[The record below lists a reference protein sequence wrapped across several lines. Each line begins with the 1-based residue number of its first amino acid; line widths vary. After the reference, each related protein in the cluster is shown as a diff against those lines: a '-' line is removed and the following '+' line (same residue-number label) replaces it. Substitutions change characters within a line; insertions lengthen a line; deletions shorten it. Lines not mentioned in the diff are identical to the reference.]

1 MSPHDSRD
9 AQSISMGGEMSV
21 CGGSAGLPNE
31 STLYSA
37 WYSESSEKGNF
48 YQQIYHVFDVMIIK
62 PSCESPAVPRT
73 AARYRRIFE
82 TGHFVYESVREH
94 DSLSE
99 TRSSLRVRPE

>member
-1 MSPHDSRD
+1 MSPHDSSRD

-62 PSCESPAVPRT
+62 PSCESPAVHPV
-73 AARYRRIFE
+73 RRRG
-82 TGHFVYESVREH
+82 TDVYS
-94 DSLSE
+94 
-99 TRSSLRVRPE
+99 RPDISFMRA